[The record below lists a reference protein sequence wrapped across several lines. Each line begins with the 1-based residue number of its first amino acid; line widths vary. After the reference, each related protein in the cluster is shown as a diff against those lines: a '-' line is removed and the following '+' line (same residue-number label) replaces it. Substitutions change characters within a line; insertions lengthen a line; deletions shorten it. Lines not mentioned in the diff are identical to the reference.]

1 MYYTIRKYGGALP
14 ARSKLMK
21 KTNTTKKLVLV
32 KTTVIAL
39 QDKLTDEQLKQVGG
53 GSLCA
58 GTQTSSRTG

>member
-1 MYYTIRKYGGALP
+1 
-14 ARSKLMK
+14 MK

-53 GSLCA
+53 GSMCT
-58 GTQTSSRTG
+58 GTATSSRTG